1 MEKDEKKTEFLRV
14 YKVPLLDLFIV
25 RGREIR
31 AKQKEDDEKSKS
43 GRIWARCYSKMLE
56 ENLMLRTK
64 LKRWEG

>member
-1 MEKDEKKTEFLRV
+1 MNENKNKFLKA

-25 RGREIR
+25 KGKEIR
-31 AKQKEDDEKSKS
+31 RKQNEAEKKRKS